1 MNKNLSQ
8 LELEETV
15 MSHNKYTWAQVAL
28 HWLSAFIILWSLCT
42 GSYVA
47 LFNVSPDM
55 KSIMTALNI
64 SMTTLFIPFF
74 LMRVVLRVNHL
85 RNYTA
90 GPGELLATFVH
101 NLIYLITGMV
111 LLTGVLMMDRS
122 ITVFGVLSM
131 PQLITNPQLLRG
143 FHAAHQ
149 QSTAMLGGLVLLHL
163 LAVVKHEL
171 SGNRILKRM
180 SFQTSTWE
188 PPLHACE
195 DVSRQSATDHSSM
208 WTPPAAATSP
218 GNARQPIPTLA
229 DDVRDRRRI
238 RRR

>member
-8 LELEETV
+8 FEFEETV
-15 MSHNKYTWAQVAL
+15 MSHHKYTWAQVAL
-28 HWLSAFIILWSLCT
+28 HWLSAFVILWSLCT

-47 LFNVSPDM
+47 LFNVSPHM

-85 RNYTA
+85 RHYTVV
-90 GPGELLATFVH
+90 PGELLATFVH

-122 ITVFGVLSM
+122 ITVFGALSM
-131 PQLITNPQLLRG
+131 PPLITNPQLLSG
-143 FHAAHQ
+143 LHAAHQ
-149 QSTAMLGGLVLLHL
+149 QSTAILGGLVLLHL
-163 LAVVKHEL
+163 LAVVKHEF

-180 SFQTSTWE
+180 SFQTSAWE
-188 PPLHACE
+188 SPLRARE
-195 DVSRQSATDHSSM
+195 DISRQSATDHSSM
-208 WTPPAAATSP
+208 WAPPATAPST
-218 GNARQPIPTLA
+218 GNARQPMPSMA

-238 RRR
+238 RRH